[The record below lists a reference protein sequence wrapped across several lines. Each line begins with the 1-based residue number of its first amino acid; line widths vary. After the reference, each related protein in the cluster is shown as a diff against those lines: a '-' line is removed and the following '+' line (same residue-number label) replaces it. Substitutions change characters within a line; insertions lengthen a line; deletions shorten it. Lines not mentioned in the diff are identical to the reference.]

1 MRGSSKGKMRK
12 TTNLFHCRQ
21 APPEKNGFSG
31 QRWWIMLLAPVL
43 LATLF
48 HSPLLAAGG
57 EIKIPEGVELFE
69 NEGQDHVEDGVHIF
83 YKTDP
88 PTSGTH
94 AGRWLPA
101 SVYGL
106 GEAKTELLVHNLE
119 HGNIVIY
126 FDRSVLSKSDLKPL
140 FTLAKKH
147 IGQWDGILLV
157 ERNDKEHPMI
167 LTAWRAM
174 LRLSKV
180 DMKRISSFVDTF
192 RGRGPENRVR

>member
-1 MRGSSKGKMRK
+1 MRK
-12 TTNLFHCRQ
+12 GTNQIYGYQ
-21 APPEKNGFSG
+21 AHFEKSIFSG
-31 QRWWIMLLAPVL
+31 RRWGIMLIVPVL

-48 HSPLLAAGG
+48 QSPLLAADGG
-57 EIKIPEGVELFE
+57 IAVPEGVELFE
-69 NEGQDHVEDGVHIF
+69 DEGQDHVEDGVHIF

-106 GEAKTELLVHNLE
+106 GEAKAELLVHNLE

-126 FDRSVLSKSDLKPL
+126 FDRSVLSKSELKPL
-140 FTLAKKH
+140 FKLAKKH

-157 ERNDKEHPMI
+157 ERNDKKHPMI

-174 LRLSKV
+174 IRLNKV
-180 DMKRISSFVDTF
+180 DMERISSFVDTF